1 MKRTYPANINGQIFY
16 IDEDAYLMLQDYLL
30 QLKATFRG
38 PEGEEIVADI
48 ESRIREHFDER
59 IEAGSSVIVLG
70 DVTGVIET
78 MGRPEQIS
86 EDSGVS
92 AQPAQAAGT
101 AEDELAEDSEKP
113 FVSFNIP
120 SRKRLYRNMK
130 NKVFGGV
137 FGGLATYLGWNA
149 NIMRLLYAALTC
161 LTYFW
166 PLTVLYLILWMII
179 PPATTPRR
187 VLELKGEP
195 VTPGT
200 VGQTVIANSPAVADV
215 AESDLNE
222 NFFTTFFGIVGKV
235 IMAFL
240 GLIGAVA
247 GFGLLVGFIA
257 VAICLLCSYGWNIPV
272 EILDL
277 PPLDNGL
284 MYTVAVLIWLLAG
297 AVACGALVWAA
308 CSVLFNT
315 RGASRA
321 TKITTLIME
330 ILLIA
335 AGIASIAIANAL

>member
-120 SRKRLYRNMK
+120 GRKRLYRNMK

-166 PLTVLYLILWMII
+166 PLTEPTDDLFS
-179 PPATTPRR
+179 
-187 VLELKGEP
+187 EL
-195 VTPGT
+195 
-200 VGQTVIANSPAVADV
+200 
-215 AESDLNE
+215 
-222 NFFTTFFGIVGKV
+222 F
-235 IMAFL
+235 
-240 GLIGAVA
+240 
-247 GFGLLVGFIA
+247 
-257 VAICLLCSYGWNIPV
+257 
-272 EILDL
+272 
-277 PPLDNGL
+277 
-284 MYTVAVLIWLLAG
+284 
-297 AVACGALVWAA
+297 
-308 CSVLFNT
+308 
-315 RGASRA
+315 
-321 TKITTLIME
+321 
-330 ILLIA
+330 
-335 AGIASIAIANAL
+335 

>member
-38 PEGEEIVADI
+38 AEGEEIVADI

-59 IEAGSSVIVLG
+59 TAAGSSVIVLA
-70 DVTGVIET
+70 DVTSVIET

-86 EDSGVS
+86 DDGDV
-92 AQPAQAAGT
+92 APGAAGT
-101 AEDELAEDSEKP
+101 QESAAQTEEVP

-120 SRKRLYRNMK
+120 GRKRLYRNMR

-149 NIMRLLYAALTC
+149 NIMRLLYAVLTC

-166 PLTVLYLILWMII
+166 PFTVVYLILWMII

-187 VLELKGEP
+187 VLEMNGEP

-200 VGQTVIANSPAVADV
+200 VGQAVIANSPAA
-215 AESDLNE
+215 AENGVSDNDE
-222 NFFTTFFGIVGKV
+222 NFFTTFFAIVGKV

-247 GFGLLVGFIA
+247 GFGMLVSFIA
-257 VAICLLCSYGWNIPV
+257 VAICVACYYGWNIPV
-272 EILDL
+272 EIMDL

-284 MYTVAVLIWLLAG
+284 MYSVSVMIWLLAG
-297 AVACGALVWAA
+297 SVACGALVWAS
-308 CSVLFNT
+308 CSVLFNA

-330 ILLIA
+330 ILLVA